1 MSGSPGGA
9 KQESGRTTVPADAAT
24 WDPGPAMGGPDTK
37 DGCLGARVK
46 GSYPQAPDCCPGV
59 VVGAVVEAVSSSL
72 AIRAVAPPLAL
83 RTAVTPLWNSSC
95 SSLGRQLLHLTV
107 IPPSAL
113 RTAATPLAEEG
124 SPCLST
130 RLLHVHP
137 GRQLLCDFP
146 ALTQQDQ

>member
-37 DGCLGARVK
+37 VGCLGARVK

-59 VVGAVVEAVSSSL
+59 LVGAVVLAVSSSL

-83 RTAVTPLWNSSC
+83 RMAVTPLWNGNC
-95 SSLGRQLLHLTV
+95 SSLGRQLLHLDRNSS
-107 IPPSAL
+107 I
-113 RTAATPLAEEG
+113 G
-124 SPCLST
+124 SPDGSHSFG
-130 RLLHVHP
+130 R
-137 GRQLLCDFP
+137 GRQPLPLHTPRPRLQLLP
-146 ALTQQDQ
+146 QQRHR